1 MNLERAREIFYDF
14 QGANNRLKEAINDD
28 LSKGSIVIDGTIQ
41 RFEFTFELSWK
52 LSKAI
57 LLLKG
62 IEANSPRDTIKE
74 AFKANILD
82 DGDGW
87 IEMLEDRNKSAHIY
101 DEEIAIEIYRRIK
114 DKHYNNLKSFE
125 ISSSKILDSF

>member
-14 QGANNRLKEAINDD
+14 QDANKRLKEAINDD

-52 LSKAI
+52 LAQAI

-62 IEANSPRDTIKE
+62 TGANSPRDIIKE
-74 AFKANILD
+74 AFKAKIID
-82 DGDGW
+82 DGNGW
-87 IEMLEDRNKSAHIY
+87 MDMLEDRNKSSHIY
-101 DEEIAIEIYRRIK
+101 DEEIAVEIYRRIK

-125 ISSSKILDSF
+125 INSSKILDSF